1 MKWLKAI
8 IALFPPRTID
18 NGYALGAET
27 AAKLLH
33 QAVDKQAAAEML
45 FATSDGAYNAS
56 LRERAFDSGITDW
69 LYHQGYQNPRDM
81 AEGIEQAQQMNHNMM
96 LYGTIDQP
104 TDNAVEHY

>member
-8 IALFPPRTID
+8 IALFTPRTID
-18 NGYALGAET
+18 DGYALGAET

-45 FATSDGAYNAS
+45 FANSEASYNAS
-56 LRERAFDSGITDW
+56 AYDRAFDGGVTDW
-69 LYHQGYQNPRDM
+69 LYLQGYQNPTDM
-81 AEGIEQAQQMNHNMM
+81 AGGIEQAQQMNHNMM

-104 TDNAVEHY
+104 TDNAGEHY